1 MLLKCTFRRLGILQS
16 QQARKNQQEIE
27 TAAALSNLGILE
39 FVDGR
44 FEDAKKLLEE
54 ALALRRPWLHKKK
67 PEGETSYESME
78 TVAVSLCKD
87 HRFCRAPEDQR
98 VLAKEL
104 KEHGQLDAVI
114 ADTINNLAA
123 CLEVLGQ
130 LEEARPLY
138 EESLQ
143 LRKIVHG
150 EYSLKVAESMQNLA
164 TVLDSQ
170 GHLKEAEELL
180 EKSLA
185 IQMELAGENSPE
197 AAVSMNNLGVLCTHL
212 GRLDKAQRL
221 LEQAVATRVLF
232 YGDDHQLTIS
242 ARRNLEYVKNR
253 KRSLAERPMSENIHV
268 AT

>member
-1 MLLKCTFRRLGILQS
+1 VILSAQT
-16 QQARKNQQEIE
+16 QKDGQNEEDLEQ
-27 TAAALSNLGILE
+27 AAALSNLGILE
-39 FVDGR
+39 FADGR
-44 FEDAKKLLEE
+44 YEEATTLLKE

-67 PEGETSYESME
+67 ADGEMKTYESMD

-87 HRFCRAPEDQR
+87 HRFCRVPEDQR

-104 KEHGQLDAVI
+104 REHGALDAVI

-130 LEEARPLY
+130 LDEARPLY
-138 EESLQ
+138 EESMQ
-143 LRKIVHG
+143 LRKVVHG

-170 GHLKEAEELL
+170 GHLAEAEELL

-185 IQMELAGENSPE
+185 IQLELAGENSPE

-212 GRLDKAQRL
+212 GHLEKAQRL
-221 LEQAVATRVLF
+221 LEQAVSTRTLF

-242 ARRNLEYVKNR
+242 ANRNLEFVKNR
-253 KRSLAERPMSENIHV
+253 KRSLAERPLSENVHIS
-268 AT
+268 T

>member
-1 MLLKCTFRRLGILQS
+1 MLIFQS
-16 QQARKNQQEIE
+16 QKAGQTEEDLEQAA
-27 TAAALSNLGILE
+27 TLSNLGILE
-39 FVDGR
+39 YADGR
-44 FEDAKKLLEE
+44 YEEAMTLLKE

-67 PEGETSYESME
+67 AEGEISKYESMD

-87 HRFCRAPEDQR
+87 HRFCRLPEDQR

-104 KEHGQLDAVI
+104 REHGALDAVI

-130 LEEARPLY
+130 LDEAKPLY
-138 EESLQ
+138 EESMQ

-150 EYSLKVAESMQNLA
+150 EQSLKVAESMQNLA

-170 GHLKEAEELL
+170 GYLTEAEELL

-185 IQMELAGENSPE
+185 IQLEQAGENSPE

-212 GRLDKAQRL
+212 GRLEKAQRL
-221 LEQAVATRVLF
+221 LEHAVTTRVLF

-242 ARRNLEYVKNR
+242 AKRNLEFVKNR
-253 KRSLAERPMSENIHV
+253 KRSLADRPLSENVHI